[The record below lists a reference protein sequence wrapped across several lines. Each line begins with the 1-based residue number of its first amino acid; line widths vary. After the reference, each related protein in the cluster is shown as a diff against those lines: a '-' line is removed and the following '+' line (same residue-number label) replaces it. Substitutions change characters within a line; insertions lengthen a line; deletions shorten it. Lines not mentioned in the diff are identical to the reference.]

1 MPGTI
6 KLFSDTEIAM
16 MEHDAIEESELLEWR
31 PEDAQ
36 WYLAGIHDFAKRII
50 EKIREKEGF

>member
-1 MPGTI
+1 MPSNI
-6 KLFSDTEIAM
+6 KSFYDTEIAM
-16 MEHDAIEESELLEWR
+16 LEHEAIAESELLEWR

-36 WYLAGIHDFAKRII
+36 WYLAGIHDFAERII

>member
-1 MPGTI
+1 MPSNI
-6 KLFSDTEIAM
+6 KSFYDTEIAM
-16 MEHDAIEESELLEWR
+16 LEHEAIAESKLLEWR

-36 WYLAGIHDFAKRII
+36 WYLAGIHDFAERII